1 MTEDIDLTQEF
12 NSPDINFLIL
22 LQEMEKEL
30 RLMQLDLTQIQ
41 SPIVKGL
48 AQQEYLKLKEKY
60 FYLLAKDLE
69 LLKMYQEDNQ
79 NIEQEQE

>member
-1 MTEDIDLTQEF
+1 
-12 NSPDINFLIL
+12 
-22 LQEMEKEL
+22 MEQEL
-30 RLMQLDLTQIQ
+30 RLIQLDLTQIQ
-41 SPIVKGL
+41 SPIIKGL

-79 NIEQEQE
+79 NIKQEQE